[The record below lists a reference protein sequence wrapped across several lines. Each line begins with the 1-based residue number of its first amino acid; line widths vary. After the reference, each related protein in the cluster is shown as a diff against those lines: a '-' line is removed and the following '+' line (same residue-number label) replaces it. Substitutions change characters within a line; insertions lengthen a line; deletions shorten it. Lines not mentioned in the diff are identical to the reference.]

1 MSIHNEKHI
10 LERIEELS
18 IMLGGEYL
26 HQVAINT
33 KGESVKRIIIE
44 YENKISESV

>member
-1 MSIHNEKHI
+1 MTIHNEKHL

-18 IMLGGEYL
+18 TMLGGEYL
-26 HQVAINT
+26 HQVSINT

-44 YENKISESV
+44 YDDEISESV